1 MKKRIIISVIIILV
15 LFLAI
20 FSFKKIYDYYRIKNA
35 KIEVVLIDN
44 LNIGIDDEVSLSDFI
59 VSINGRYDDYKID
72 TSEIG
77 EKLIKFNFINDDN
90 IKVSYSFNINVV
102 DDIEP
107 LIMLGE
113 SYTVY
118 IGSEDTLINDILS
131 GDNIDNTPKRE
142 IIGEYDL
149 NKLGTYPLQ
158 YVITDSSGNVSS
170 KKFNLNV
177 IEKPKTTYTEHHTDF
192 KDIYNIHKTDNTLI
206 GLDISKYQGDID
218 FDTIKNEGVSFVM
231 IRVGTEKKDTGEFVL
246 DPKFKQNIE
255 GAIESGID
263 VGIYFYSYAKTKNE
277 AIEDAKWVI
286 DQIKDYKITMP
297 VAFDWEDWTDFN
309 SYNVSFKEL
318 TNIAYAYLNE
328 LNKKGYDTFLY
339 SSKTYLQNIWTNE
352 KYDTWLAHYI
362 DKTTYTGKYK
372 MWQLC
377 SDGVING
384 INGYVDIDIYY
395 KN

>member
-59 VSINGRYDDYKID
+59 VSINGHYDDYKID

-339 SSKTYLQNIWTNE
+339 SSKTYLQNIWDNE

-377 SDGVING
+377 SDGVIDG

>member
-59 VSINGRYDDYKID
+59 VSINGHYDDYKID

-218 FDTIKNEGVSFVM
+218 FDTIKSEGVSFVM

-377 SDGVING
+377 SDGVIDG

>member
-59 VSINGRYDDYKID
+59 VSINGHYDDYKID

-107 LIMLGE
+107 LIMSGE

-218 FDTIKNEGVSFVM
+218 FDTIKSEGVSFVM

-309 SYNVSFKEL
+309 SYNVSNKEL

-339 SSKTYLQNIWTNE
+339 SSKTYLQNIWANE

-377 SDGVING
+377 SDGVIDG

>member
-218 FDTIKNEGVSFVM
+218 FDTIKSEGVSFVM

>member
-59 VSINGRYDDYKID
+59 VSINGHYDDYKID

-218 FDTIKNEGVSFVM
+218 FDTIKSEGVSFVM

-339 SSKTYLQNIWTNE
+339 SSKTYLQNIWANE

-377 SDGVING
+377 SDGVIDG

>member
-59 VSINGRYDDYKID
+59 VSINGHYDDYKID

-218 FDTIKNEGVSFVM
+218 FDTIKSEGVSFVM

>member
-59 VSINGRYDDYKID
+59 VSINGHYDDYKID

-339 SSKTYLQNIWTNE
+339 SSKTYLQNIWANE

-377 SDGVING
+377 SDGVIDG

>member
-59 VSINGRYDDYKID
+59 VSINGHYDDYKID

-277 AIEDAKWVI
+277 AIEDARWVI

>member
-218 FDTIKNEGVSFVM
+218 FDTIKSEGVSFV
-231 IRVGTEKKDTGEFVL
+231 IIIVGTEKKDTGEFVL

-277 AIEDAKWVI
+277 AIEDARWVI

-377 SDGVING
+377 SDGVIDG